1 MKSIKRKTMAA
12 VITAGIMVLTTSLG
26 HAAGGKVTSPTG
38 TAPDRYV
45 YYPGTEALDKDEI
58 RLFACGTGLPAARR
72 DQAATCWLVE
82 TGNGDKFLFDIGSGS
97 MVNVAAL
104 MIPYDFLN
112 KVFLTHLHTDH
123 WGDLTTLWAGGW
135 TAGRTG
141 PLKVWGPSGATPEM
155 GTKYAVDHFLKAYN
169 WDAQTRNFKLNPAP
183 GKISVIEFD
192 YTAENAVVYQENGVT
207 IRSIPAIHAGDGPV
221 SFILEYAGMKIVIGG
236 DTYPNKWYIK
246 HATDADIAIHE
257 VFLTPDELVKW
268 YGQSPQ
274 QALGVGTGIHTS
286 PPAFGKVMSTI
297 KPRHAIG
304 YHFFNEEGTRYGIY
318 DGVRQT
324 YSGPLSLASDNM
336 VWNITK
342 DKITERMTVSPDQAW
357 SVAGPTK
364 PPAPP
369 TSGVAD
375 PLSDKMKAGRWNPQA
390 SDAQKELVDTF
401 KKKYNMK

>member
-58 RLFACGTGLPAARR
+58 RLLACGTGLPAARR

-401 KKKYNMK
+401 KKKYKMK

>member
-1 MKSIKRKTMAA
+1 MKLLISLFSLCLLLILSQ
-12 VITAGIMVLTTSLG
+12 VVL
-26 HAAGGKVTSPTG
+26 AAGGAVKSATG

-45 YYPGTEALDKDEI
+45 YYPGTEKLSKKEI

-82 TGNGDKFLFDIGSGS
+82 TGNGDKFLFDVGTGS

-112 KVFLTHLHTDH
+112 KVFLSHLHTDH
-123 WGDLTTLWAGGW
+123 WGDLATLWAGGW

-141 PLKVWGPSGATPEM
+141 PLKIWGPSGATKEM
-155 GTKYAVDHFLKAYN
+155 GTKYAVEHFLKSFN
-169 WDAQTRNFKLNPAP
+169 WDAQTRNFKLAPAP

-192 YTAENAVVYQENGVT
+192 YKKENQIIYKENGVT
-207 IRSIPAIHAGDGPV
+207 IRSWPAIHAGDGPV
-221 SFILEYAGMKIVIGG
+221 SFSLEYAGLKLVIGG
-236 DTYPNKWYIK
+236 DTFPNKWYIK
-246 HATDADIAIHE
+246 YAKDADVAIHE
-257 VFLTPDELVKW
+257 VFLTPKELVQW

-274 QALGVGTGIHTS
+274 QALGVGTQIHTS

-318 DGVRQT
+318 DGVRST
-324 YSGPLSLASDNM
+324 YDGPLSLATDNM

-342 DKITERMTVSPDQAW
+342 HKITERMTVSADQAW
-357 SVAGPTK
+357 SVAGPTPPPK
-364 PPAPP
+364 PPK
-369 TSGVAD
+369 SGVAD
-375 PLSDKMKAGRWNPQA
+375 PLSKEMKAGRWQPA
-390 SDAQKELVDTF
+390 IDAQKELVNTF
-401 KKKYNMK
+401 KKQNKMK